1 MALTFRTIIIGVA
14 VLGIGMGVAFGAGVA
29 YGRGDPKT
37 VQSGLTQQQLQS
49 LLGVSGAGATGGQA
63 VGQGGT
69 GSQGAGQGGAAAALT
84 RNPSG
89 RITAIDGQTLT
100 IETRTGPLK
109 VNVSPTTKI
118 NKLAAGAAS
127 DLSADGTVIVS
138 GTRRPDGSFD
148 ATEISQVPPEL
159 QALLGGTGGAS
170 AAPGAASTPQTGG
183 R

>member
-1 MALTFRTIIIGVA
+1 MALSFRTIIIGVA
-14 VLGIGMGVAFGAGVA
+14 VLGIGMGVAFGVGVA

-49 LLGVSGAGATGGQA
+49 LLGVSSGQA
-63 VGQGGT
+63 PGQGGT
-69 GSQGAGQGGAAAALT
+69 GGQTAGQGGAGTALA

-89 RITAIDGQTLT
+89 RITAIDGQTITL
-100 IETRTGPLK
+100 ETRTGPLK
-109 VNVSPTTKI
+109 VNLGPSTRI
-118 NKLAAGAAS
+118 NKLATGAAS

-148 ATEISQVPPEL
+148 ATEISQVPAEL
-159 QALLGGTGGAS
+159 QALLGGTGGAG
-170 AAPGAASTPQTGG
+170 AAPGAGATPQSGG